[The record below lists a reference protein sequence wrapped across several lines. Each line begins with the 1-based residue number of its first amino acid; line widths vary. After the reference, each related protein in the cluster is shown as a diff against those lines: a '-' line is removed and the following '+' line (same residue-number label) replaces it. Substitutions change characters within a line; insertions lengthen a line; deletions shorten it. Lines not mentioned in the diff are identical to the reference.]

1 MGMAPTRAIGTLLLL
16 AATLVVLFSRGSP
29 KPSYLGSGTSI
40 MGGTETV
47 PMPLGRKTL
56 SDYDQEALARMK
68 QRYQALREE
77 ASISGKQSRLDIRY
91 PGKLEHMKIYMTRQT
106 KLRARAM
113 QDTILGDV
121 KDNNVMIY
129 SKSYCP
135 FCVKVKD
142 LFQKMGVEA
151 KVIELD
157 EQGSGDMESTLKE
170 LTQQRTVPQV
180 FVKGKFIGGCD
191 DTMAAY
197 DAGKL
202 QELLDS

>member
-1 MGMAPTRAIGTLLLL
+1 MATQTRALGALLLL
-16 AATLVVLFSRGSP
+16 STTAVLLHSWGYP
-29 KPSYLGSGTSI
+29 QAPYLGNGTSI
-40 MGGTETV
+40 AGGTQTV
-47 PMPLGRKTL
+47 PMPLGKHTL
-56 SDYDQEALARMK
+56 ADYDHDALARMK
-68 QRYQALREE
+68 LRYQALRED
-77 ASISGKQSRLDIRY
+77 SRLSGKQSRLDIRY
-91 PGKLEHMKIYMTRQT
+91 PGKMEHMKIYMTRQM
-106 KLRARAM
+106 KLMARAT

-121 KDNNVMIY
+121 QDNTVMIY

-157 EQGSGDMESTLKE
+157 EQSTDDMESTLKE

-197 DAGKL
+197 SAGKL
-202 QELLDS
+202 QELLES